1 MSEPLNIAICENLKA
16 DSDFL
21 ARKIKETGAAV
32 KICFFEN
39 GEAFLEN
46 YQKGLYHLV
55 YLDIFMS
62 DITGVAVAAAIRE
75 RGDETPVAFIT
86 ISEDYAL
93 EANKYRSIL
102 YVVKPVTTEAVAH
115 TLNIAEAVRQ
125 QRKKDILSVT
135 DSERKKIDIPFA
147 DIIYIEVLNHRCT
160 VHLSDGGEIKV
171 RTSSTIDEL
180 DALLPRPRF
189 FRSHRSFIVNFDYVE
204 RTDTDFTFIMSNGDK
219 ALVRIKDFDH
229 IKKMK
234 KEYEDYLF
242 AEARRE
248 Y

>member
-21 ARKIKETGAAV
+21 ARKIKETGVAA
-32 KICFFEN
+32 KIRFFEN
-39 GEAFLEN
+39 GEAFLES
-46 YQKGLYHLV
+46 YHKGQYHLI
-55 YLDIFMS
+55 YLDVYMS

-86 ISEDYAL
+86 MSEDHAL

-102 YVVKPVTTEAVAH
+102 YVVKPVTAEAVAH
-115 TLNIAEAVRQ
+115 TLNITEAVRQ
-125 QRKKDILSVT
+125 QGKKDVLSVT

-147 DIIYIEVLNHRCT
+147 DITFIEVLNHRCT
-160 VHLSDGGEIKV
+160 VHLSDGGVVKV
-171 RTSSTIDEL
+171 RTATTIDEL

-204 RTDTDFTFIMSNGDK
+204 DTGADFTFIMANGDK
-219 ALVRIKDFDH
+219 AFIRIKDFEE
-229 IKKMK
+229 IKKA
-234 KEYEDYLF
+234 YEDYLF

>member
-1 MSEPLNIAICENLKA
+1 MSEPIHIAFCEDLKA

-21 ARKIKETGAAV
+21 ARKIKETGVAA
-32 KICFFEN
+32 KIRVFEN
-39 GEAFLEN
+39 GETFLES
-46 YQKGLYHLV
+46 YQKGLYHLI
-55 YLDIFMS
+55 YLDVYMS

-86 ISEDYAL
+86 ISEDHAL

-102 YVVKPVTTEAVAH
+102 YVVKPVTAEAVTH
-115 TLNIAEAVRQ
+115 TLSIAEAVRQ
-125 QRKKDILSVT
+125 QRKKDVLSVT

-147 DIIYIEVLNHRCT
+147 DITYIEVLNHRCT
-160 VHLSDGGEIKV
+160 VHLSDGGVVKV
-171 RTSSTIDEL
+171 RTATTIDEL

-204 RTDTDFTFIMSNGDK
+204 KTGADFTFVMANGDK
-219 ALVRIKDFDH
+219 AFIRIKDFGN